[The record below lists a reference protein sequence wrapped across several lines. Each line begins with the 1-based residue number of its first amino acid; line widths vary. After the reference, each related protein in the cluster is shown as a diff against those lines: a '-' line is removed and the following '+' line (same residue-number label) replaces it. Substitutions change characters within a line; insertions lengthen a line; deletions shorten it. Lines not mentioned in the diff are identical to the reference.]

1 MKTILI
7 LSLALLSL
15 QSFASVTSIT
25 PDKLVTPFIDIFN
38 SSNKKISETKME
50 VRVSTYDKEGAISKG
65 KAKLEMPMDKYL
77 KAKKQASAVFRMIP
91 SQSSIGDDGLIYM
104 GTAFHIGENLVLTN
118 HHVLSH
124 DRTNSTE
131 CGGFQ
136 LHENQNSLAYA
147 CKKVHYCNPE
157 NDVCLIEMAPTKRC
171 LNAFCTKKEMVELK
185 QGEALKL
192 KADPQMKLET
202 MDSIVMTCI
211 GNTMGL
217 STHYSQG
224 RGIRMSG
231 DTINFFAPLRTGN
244 SGGPLIGDDGLVWGV
259 VKQESAVKVGP
270 DAYNVA
276 IGMEKV
282 ISLMREQL
290 ANDQV
295 TLGKF
300 NKAVVE

>member
-1 MKTILI
+1 MKTLLTIAM
-7 LSLALLSL
+7 ALLSL
-15 QSFASVTSIT
+15 EALASPLSIN
-25 PDKLVTPFIDIFN
+25 PDKIVTPLVDIFN
-38 SSNKKISETKME
+38 PSNKKINDQKME
-50 VRVSTYDKEGAISKG
+50 VRVSTYDKAGAISKG

-91 SQSSIGDDGLIYM
+91 SQNATSEDGMIYM

-136 LHENQNSLAYA
+136 LHDNQNSDSFD
-147 CKKVHYCNPE
+147 CKKVHYCNAE
-157 NDVCLIEMAPTKRC
+157 SDVCLIEMAPAKCC
-171 LNAFCTKKEMVELK
+171 LNMFCTKSVMIELK

-192 KADPQMKLET
+192 KAEPVMNLET
-202 MDSIVMTCI
+202 MDSMVMTCI

-224 RGIRMSG
+224 KGMRLNG
-231 DTINFFAPLRTGN
+231 DQLSFFAPLRTGN
-244 SGGPLIGDDGLVWGV
+244 SGGPLLGEDGLVWGL
-259 VKQESAVKVGP
+259 VKQESGVKVGP

-276 IGMEKV
+276 LSMEKV

-290 ANDQV
+290 VNDKA
-295 TLGKF
+295 TLEKF